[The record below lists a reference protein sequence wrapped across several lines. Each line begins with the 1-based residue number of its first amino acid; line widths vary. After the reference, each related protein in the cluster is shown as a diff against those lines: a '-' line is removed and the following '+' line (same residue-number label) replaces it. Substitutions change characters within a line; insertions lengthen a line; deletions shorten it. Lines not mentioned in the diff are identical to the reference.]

1 METKKFT
8 EQESLA
14 VITQMI
20 EQTRNNLQKGSGNGM
35 IFAGVMT
42 AVTVVI
48 QAILI
53 FVFNKKGINSDYSM
67 LVYLLLILSICII
80 NLIQKKKDKKPMVKT
95 HIDSIVGSVWKGY
108 IYSFVV
114 LLTVLFGISY
124 GQKLSGIG
132 FIITPIVLTMVGT
145 AGYITAKVCRF
156 SPIGA
161 LVMWLGALTCIGTT
175 ILFEYPFNIISQLL
189 IFAICMIFG
198 MALQGY
204 QLNKLAKKDV

>member
-1 METKKFT
+1 METKFT

-35 IFAGVMT
+35 IFSGIMVALL
-42 AVTVVI
+42 AFL

-53 FVFNKKGINSDYSM
+53 FIFNKKGINTDYSM
-67 LVYLLLILSICII
+67 LVWICVIVGASFIYLF
-80 NLIQKKKDKKPMVKT
+80 QKKNDRKPLVKT

-114 LLTVLFGISY
+114 LVAVLFGISF
-124 GQKLSGIG
+124 GQKLNGIG

-145 AGYITAKVCRF
+145 AGYVTAKVCRF
-156 SPIGA
+156 SPVGA
-161 LVMWLGALTCIGTT
+161 IVMWLGALACIGTT
-175 ILFEYPFNIISQLL
+175 MWFEYPFNIISQLF
-189 IFAICMIFG
+189 IFGICMIFG

-204 QLNKLAKKDV
+204 QLNKLAKKNV